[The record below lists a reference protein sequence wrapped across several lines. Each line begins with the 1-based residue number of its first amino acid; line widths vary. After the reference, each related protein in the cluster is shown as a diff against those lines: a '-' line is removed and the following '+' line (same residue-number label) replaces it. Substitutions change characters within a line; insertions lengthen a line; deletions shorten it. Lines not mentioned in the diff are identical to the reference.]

1 MSISKA
7 LVVLLLITFA
17 SSFCA
22 AWNTTAVTNIANYTG
37 EAKFGGAIALTNNY
51 AIVGACNGHGSCANK
66 AFIFERTNGVWSDQS
81 SAVIDG
87 YTSESDF
94 GNSVGLTDKFAIVGA
109 FGAKKAF
116 IFANSNGVWSTTAV
130 ATINGYTGENQFGW
144 SVSMT
149 DKYAIVGA
157 CAGHGACANKA
168 FIFENT
174 NGIWSTTAVA
184 EIANYTDETGFGWS
198 VAMTN
203 KYAIVG
209 ASSVSKAFI
218 FENTNGIWSTTAV
231 AEIANYTGET
241 GFGYC
246 VAMTSKYAIVG
257 ASSVKKAFIFKNT
270 NGIWSTTA
278 VAKIANYTDD
288 GLGLSVAISDNYATV
303 GAATAKAFI
312 FHISNGVWNT
322 TAVATID
329 GFTSEGGFG
338 YSISMTDTY
347 ATVGAVIAK
356 KAFIFANTAETTTAE
371 APTTTPTTTIGNST
385 STSPNILSVG
395 THHLPAY
402 LSFFVILLG
411 FLFAR

>member
-209 ASSVSKAFI
+209 ASSV
-218 FENTNGIWSTTAV
+218 
-231 AEIANYTGET
+231 
-241 GFGYC
+241 
-246 VAMTSKYAIVG
+246 
-257 ASSVKKAFIFKNT
+257 KKAFIFKNT

-411 FLFAR
+411 FLFAP